1 MMSIQD
7 RNQVIYELTLE
18 SLSKGKDSNKILTEF
33 GYFKYFFFSERI
45 YIYIIYS
52 AYSFSWGFIQ
62 HGFPKR

>member
-45 YIYIIYS
+45 YIYHLFGI
-52 AYSFSWGFIQ
+52 FF
-62 HGFPKR
+62 